1 VLLDSGV
8 VILVISL
15 EFARKQEFKLKK
27 IEKPIYMCNINNFF
41 NKKEPIEYTVE
52 VDIDYQEY
60 RERMEINVIS
70 RQK

>member
-1 VLLDSGV
+1 
-8 VILVISL
+8 
-15 EFARKQEFKLKK
+15 
-27 IEKPIYMCNINNFF
+27 MCNIDNFF

-52 VDIDYQEY
+52 VDIYYQKY